1 METLIVVNSVPP
13 NGSLSSHTTR
23 AFEHDH
29 AHAGV
34 FREGRITRFT
44 RVSARTNSRFE
55 AVVTIPPMIP
65 QQRKGFP
72 HSGKI
77 Q

>member
-23 AFEHDH
+23 AFELLRS
-29 AHAGV
+29 GV